1 MSASS
6 MRRRS
11 IATLLLVG
19 APALGAAQTP
29 ALLPVARQGF
39 VVLAGAD
46 TFAVEHVTRSA
57 TGFEGELY
65 LVAQQQRVAYAVS
78 AGDDA
83 RVHRISVYQWA
94 PRADESA
101 RPIGTV
107 QYRFAG
113 DTLVVSAAG
122 AAAGAERRLPLVAG
136 TLPWVNPSFGFVEQ
150 LARRARRMGATI
162 DGLAREIP
170 IVNLGSGARAAIVA
184 TAVGRDSMRL
194 DFGGLEMRVA
204 VDSVGRLLGGRLAAQ
219 NLTIVRVAALD
230 PSAGRGRPDYSAP
243 AGAPYT
249 AEEVRIPAPGGHVLA
264 ATLTRP
270 RDAAARVP
278 VVVTISGSGP
288 QDRDGRLAGI
298 NGYRPFRTL
307 ADTLGRRGIAVL
319 RFDERGVGG
328 STGSFAGATTQDFA
342 ADVRTVLAWLRARPD
357 VDPRRLALLGHS
369 EGGIVAPIVATTD
382 TVAAVVLMA
391 GTAIPGR
398 RILDYQWRRLIQR
411 DSTLPPQRR
420 DSVLALIPQVI
431 DSAIARDPWLRYFAA
446 YDPRPTA
453 RRLRVPTL
461 VLQGATDRQVT
472 PDQADSLVALL
483 RAGGNRRVTARV
495 LPGLDH
501 LFIADPSGEPTG
513 YASLPDPR
521 LAPALVGA
529 VVDWLTA
536 TLRDPGAP
544 TRPSGA
550 TR

>member
-1 MSASS
+1 MHRPLA
-6 MRRRS
+6 
-11 IATLLLVG
+11 AALLLGV
-19 APALGAAQTP
+19 PALAAAQTPAP
-29 ALLPVARQGF
+29 ALLPVAREGF

-46 TFAVEHVTRSA
+46 TFAVEHLTRSA

-65 LVAQQQRVAYAVS
+65 LVAQQQRIAYAVT
-78 AGDDA
+78 AEADA
-83 RVHRISVYQWA
+83 RVHRVSVYQWA
-94 PRADESA
+94 PRADETA
-101 RPIGTV
+101 RPVGTV

-113 DTLVVSAAG
+113 DTLMVGASG
-122 AAAGAERRLPLVAG
+122 AAAGTERRLPLVPG

-194 DFGGLEMRVA
+194 DFGGVDMRVA
-204 VDSVGRLLGGRLAAQ
+204 VDSAGRLLGGRLAAQ
-219 NLTIVRVAALD
+219 NLTIVRVATLD

-243 AGAPYT
+243 AGAPY
-249 AEEVRIPAPGGHVLA
+249 AVEEVRIPMPGGHVLA

-270 RDAAARVP
+270 RDAGARVP

-298 NGYRPFRTL
+298 SGYRPFRAL
-307 ADTLGRRGIAVL
+307 ADTLGRRRIAVL
-319 RFDERGVGG
+319 RFDERGVGA

-342 ADVRTVLAWLRARPD
+342 ADVRSVLAWLRARPD

-369 EGGIVAPIVATTD
+369 EGGIVAPMVATTD
-382 TVAAVVLMA
+382 SVAAVVLMA

-398 RILDYQWRRLIQR
+398 RILEYQWRRLLQR
-411 DSTLPPQRR
+411 DSTLPAQRR
-420 DSVLALIPQVI
+420 DSVLALVPQVI
-431 DSAIARDPWLRYFAA
+431 DSTIARDPWVRFFAT
-446 YDPRPTA
+446 YDPRPAA
-453 RRLRVPTL
+453 RRLRVPVL

-472 PDQADSLVALL
+472 PDQADSLVALV
-483 RAGGNRRVTARV
+483 RAGGNRRVTGRV

-501 LFIADPSGEPTG
+501 LFIEDPSGEPTG
-513 YASLPDPR
+513 YASLPSPR
-521 LAPALVGA
+521 LAPSLLGT

-536 TLRDPGAP
+536 TLREPTAP
-544 TRPSGA
+544 ARPNRS
-550 TR
+550 TP